1 MIDNVSIKGSDSK
14 DMVLSGQEYINN
26 IKKIEN
32 E

>member
-14 DMVLSGQEYINN
+14 DMVLAGQEYINN